1 MVRME
6 GLEPPRLSA
15 PEPKSGVSTNFT
27 TSAKMCSKRQEAR
40 ESDSLALKYQA
51 HPNQVQ
57 WSNTYFYSLIISSEV
72 PDYRSVAQMLL
83 KTAWIRILHI
93 HILR

>member
-27 TSAKMCSKRQEAR
+27 TSAKVGFFSLKHCPLSSPNPMEPIKDLEAGQGRGGISSGKTCSPDGPHGNGTTLSTNS
-40 ESDSLALKYQA
+40 SDSG
-51 HPNQVQ
+51 
-57 WSNTYFYSLIISSEV
+57 S
-72 PDYRSVAQMLL
+72 
-83 KTAWIRILHI
+83 
-93 HILR
+93 